1 MRRNPWGLAYLAAAI
16 AAGVWLGSCG
26 GSSSPTQP
34 TSTTIPS
41 TSPSTTT
48 LPTTPTVPASACS
61 SLGRG
66 DVDSQCS
73 RKAPVFLPAL
83 EAAQDKL
90 VRERPD
96 VFNLNDV
103 DAGGAYKVVK
113 ADDYLN
119 GVVSNLLAA
128 GFCAARSVFDTVQ
141 IKNSNDFSE
150 EYDILV
156 STGYMHRGAG
166 IYQKSCYP
174 AAFPLDA
181 QEVIARVPLFLF
193 GYQCPPGKSGPTEF
207 SEKKIPVDCT
217 GLITATPKDKDGKDV
232 PVLIHGTDI
241 TWSLH
246 FGEQYVRIEEFP
258 DVPFNKKVVGLEPGE
273 FALCAVVQ
281 GIEGCFVGTVIP

>member
-1 MRRNPWGLAYLAAAI
+1 MRQNPWGLAYLAAAI

-96 VFNLNDV
+96 VV
-103 DAGGAYKVVK
+103 D
-113 ADDYLN
+113 
-119 GVVSNLLAA
+119 
-128 GFCAARSVFDTVQ
+128 
-141 IKNSNDFSE
+141 I
-150 EYDILV
+150 
-156 STGYMHRGAG
+156 
-166 IYQKSCYP
+166 
-174 AAFPLDA
+174 
-181 QEVIARVPLFLF
+181 
-193 GYQCPPGKSGPTEF
+193 
-207 SEKKIPVDCT
+207 
-217 GLITATPKDKDGKDV
+217 
-232 PVLIHGTDI
+232 
-241 TWSLH
+241 
-246 FGEQYVRIEEFP
+246 
-258 DVPFNKKVVGLEPGE
+258 
-273 FALCAVVQ
+273 
-281 GIEGCFVGTVIP
+281 